1 MHEHPPYFDDLI
13 ECLTSKVEKWCKEP
27 RTSASCN
34 VVTGSLSHWVSGP
47 LSAACVTMTRWR
59 THSIMWYLATA
70 TFALVCAATD
80 VLSASVPVGDVDTL
94 IGVIPTRG
102 GDADYFVDAPTTPVP
117 ASPAAG
123 SGQLLA
129 ISCMSLNVSRE
140 GTKSCSINRACTHR
154 CTKQM
159 ASSRCGTMQ

>member
-1 MHEHPPYFDDLI
+1 
-13 ECLTSKVEKWCKEP
+13 
-27 RTSASCN
+27 
-34 VVTGSLSHWVSGP
+34 
-47 LSAACVTMTRWR
+47 
-59 THSIMWYLATA
+59 MWYLAPA

-123 SGQLLA
+123 NSPLLA

-140 GTKSCSINRACTHR
+140 GTKNCFENRACTRTCIAAHANPE
-154 CTKQM
+154 TDSVLPTWHHAM
-159 ASSRCGTMQ
+159 ND